1 MIRVKTRRG
10 RPPVV
15 FPTRHNGARSFRLT
29 VGQRYQH
36 RVGHVA
42 LAGLLRG
49 RRSGGGGRTGVA
61 VVVDRPAVLAGITAH
76 GARVGRP
83 AGGTHRIR

>member
-1 MIRVKTRRG
+1 M
-10 RPPVV
+10 
-15 FPTRHNGARSFRLT
+15 AYSFRLT
-29 VGQRYQH
+29 VSQRYQH

-49 RRSGGGGRTGVA
+49 RRSGGGGRTGIA

-76 GARVGRP
+76 DDGARVGRP
-83 AGGTHRIR
+83 ADGTHRIR